1 MQWMIETQGL
11 TKHFPTVSGLMVL
24 LGRRS
29 KPGPCAVNHV
39 DLFVRQG
46 ELFGLVGR
54 NGAGKTTLIKLL
66 TTLIVPT
73 SGSIRIA
80 GFDIRNELEV
90 KKSIGLATSDERS
103 FYWRLT
109 GRQNLRFFAGL
120 QNIPTRNAKVR
131 IDAVLS
137 QVGLQQVADKRFHIY
152 STGMRQRLAIA
163 RALLTE
169 PRVIF
174 MDEPTKG
181 LDPMATSQL
190 HRLIREHLINELGMT
205 VFITSHHLAEVEKL
219 CDRIAIMNEGKIQ
232 VCGSMIE
239 LRRLLGS
246 VERYIVEVHDLEQD
260 VASRIADCNPGIH
273 LATSAENH
281 VCFEFDSDHADD
293 RLSKLLYAVQES
305 KGKIKLVSS
314 APVSLD
320 VIFERLTC
328 TPEAEGL
335 SEDQIQSSLIT
346 EDTGSHNSVQG
357 QEFSPRVPVRFN
369 QDRRYPRL
377 FGWIQSKARI
387 AAALVKRDML
397 SEISYRFS
405 FFMQITEI
413 FLTVAALYFL
423 SRLVGQDTIN
433 QYLAPYGGN
442 YFAFAI
448 IGVAFYSY
456 FDIGFTSFAAQLR
469 EAQTTGTL
477 EAMLSTPAGLSTII
491 LGSSLWAFIMAT
503 MRVMVI
509 LLSGAFL
516 LDSGMRTSNLPLAL
530 LILLLTVASA
540 SSFGIVAA
548 SFIMVVKRGDPIS
561 WLFRSASWLLG
572 GVVFPVAIL
581 PDWMQKLALLLPTT
595 HALRAMR
602 LALLQGKSVSDVLPE
617 IAALCVFCFLLLPV
631 SLRVLRY
638 AVQRAKQE
646 GTLTHY

>member
-1 MQWMIETQGL
+1 
-11 TKHFPTVSGLMVL
+11 
-24 LGRRS
+24 
-29 KPGPCAVNHV
+29 
-39 DLFVRQG
+39 
-46 ELFGLVGR
+46 
-54 NGAGKTTLIKLL
+54 
-66 TTLIVPT
+66 
-73 SGSIRIA
+73 
-80 GFDIRNELEV
+80 V
-90 KKSIGLATSDERS
+90 KRAIGLATSDERS

-120 QNIPTRNAKVR
+120 QNIPARNAKVR
-131 IDAVLS
+131 IDTVLS

-181 LDPMATSQL
+181 LDPIATSQL
-190 HRLIREHLINELGMT
+190 HKLIRDHLISDLGIT
-205 VFITSHHLAEVEKL
+205 VFLTSHDLAEVEKL
-219 CDRIAIMNEGKIQ
+219 CDRIGIMNEGKIQ
-232 VCGSMIE
+232 VCGSLIE

-246 VERYIVEVHDLEQD
+246 VERYRVEVHDLEQSI
-260 VASRIADCNPGIH
+260 ASRMAEEDPGIH
-273 LATSAENH
+273 LVTSAEDH
-281 VCFEFDSDHADD
+281 VYFEFESDHADD
-293 RLSKLLYAVQES
+293 RLSNLIYAVQGS
-305 KGKIKLVSS
+305 KGKIKMVSS

-320 VIFERLTC
+320 VIFEHLTRKSE
-328 TPEAEGL
+328 PEEALEA
-335 SEDQIQSSLIT
+335 Q
-346 EDTGSHNSVQG
+346 VQG
-357 QEFSPRVPVRFN
+357 GSITVGASSRIPSQEEEPPSPVPVRSN
-369 QDRRYPRL
+369 TDSRYLRL
-377 FGWIQSKARI
+377 YGWIRSRVRVVG
-387 AAALVKRDML
+387 ALVKRDML
-397 SEISYRFS
+397 SDISYRFS
-405 FFMQITEI
+405 FLMQIVEI
-413 FLTVAALYFL
+413 FLTVTALYFL
-423 SRLVGQDTIN
+423 SRLIGQNAIN

-456 FDIGFTSFAAQLR
+456 FNIGFTNFADQLR

-477 EAMLSTPAGLSTII
+477 EAMLSTPAGLSTIV

-503 MRVMVI
+503 LRVMVI

-516 LDSGMRTSNLPLAL
+516 LDAGMRTSNFSLAV

-572 GVVFPVAIL
+572 GVIFPVAIL
-581 PDWMQKLALLLPTT
+581 PLWMQKLALLLPTT

-602 LALLQGKSVSDVLPE
+602 LALLQGKSMSDVLPE

-631 SLRVLRY
+631 SLRVLKY